1 MATGKSML
9 GVFFKRGLRALLPT
23 VLTIGV
29 IVIVYNFFA
38 DSIVGPVNRGIR
50 AFLAGTWPG
59 RQILDFVL
67 EADIDVLTRK
77 QTAEVLDHAYRSA
90 PWLEPM
96 IGFFVAFSLVF
107 IAGFILATLVGKR
120 VLGRFEG
127 AMSRFPVVK
136 IIYPYARQV
145 VEFFMREKTVK
156 FHSVIAIEYPRRGL
170 YSLGFVTGL
179 GMKSLNNATGG
190 TFINVFI
197 PSSPT
202 PVTGYVIFVPVE
214 EAIPIPITVDQAIRF
229 SISGGV
235 LVPDEQRNPES
246 ILKLFQQIAPP
257 SLTDL
262 PALNEEIVEEDE
274 DAGEEEGQA

>member
-1 MATGKSML
+1 MATAKSRI

-38 DSIVGPVNRGIR
+38 NSIVEPVNRGIR
-50 AFLAGTWPG
+50 TFLSGTWPG
-59 RQILDFVL
+59 RQVLDLVL
-67 EADIDVLTRK
+67 EADIEPEMSRK
-77 QTAEVLDHAYRSA
+77 QIAAILDQAYRSA
-90 PWLEPM
+90 PWLEPL
-96 IGFFVAFSLVF
+96 IGFTVAFLLVF
-107 IAGFILATLVGKR
+107 ISGFILATRVGKR

-127 AMSRFPVVK
+127 AMTHFPIVK

-156 FHSVIAIEYPRRGL
+156 FHSVIALEYPRKGL

-179 GMKSLNNATGG
+179 GMKDLNRATNG
-190 TFINVFI
+190 TLINVFI

-202 PVTGYVIFVPVE
+202 PITGYVIFVPVE
-214 EAIPIPITVDQAIRF
+214 EAIPLPLTVDQAIRF

-235 LVPDEQRNPES
+235 LVPEEQRNPDD
-246 ILKLFQQIAPP
+246 ILKRFQEIAPP
-257 SLTDL
+257 SLPEMPPVDKPTADHDDDL
-262 PALNEEIVEEDE
+262 PLP
-274 DAGEEEGQA
+274 